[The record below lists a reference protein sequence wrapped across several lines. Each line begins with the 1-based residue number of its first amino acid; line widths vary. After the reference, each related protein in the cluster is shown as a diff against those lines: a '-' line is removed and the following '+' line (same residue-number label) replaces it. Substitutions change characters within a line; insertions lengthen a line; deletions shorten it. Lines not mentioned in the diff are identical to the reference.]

1 MTPDNEI
8 TTEVNA
14 TQGGKVLFAP
24 DVIATIAS
32 FAAAEVEGVVGMA
45 GGVVEGISGM
55 LNAKKS
61 MTKGIK
67 VEVGEEEVAVD
78 LSVIIRYGAKLHEV
92 CTKIQTG
99 IKNAIETMTGLRV
112 VQVNVF
118 VQSISFEKPEAKAK
132 PVEVQPAE

>member
-14 TQGGKVLFAP
+14 TQGGKIIFAP

-32 FAAAEVEGVVGMA
+32 FAAAEVEGVVG
-45 GGVVEGISGM
+45 ITGM

-78 LSVIIRYGAKLHEV
+78 LSVIIRYGYKLHEV

-118 VQSISFEKPEAKAK
+118 VQSINFDKPEPKTK
-132 PVEVQPAE
+132 PAEIQPAE